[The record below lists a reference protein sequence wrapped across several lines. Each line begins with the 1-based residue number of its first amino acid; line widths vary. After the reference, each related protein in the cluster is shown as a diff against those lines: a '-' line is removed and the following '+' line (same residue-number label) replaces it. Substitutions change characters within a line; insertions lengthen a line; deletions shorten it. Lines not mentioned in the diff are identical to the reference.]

1 MSFLGL
7 KYVLVCILLFRY
19 ILIYLLFQT
28 KKLLLFDFSNN
39 LILNQKLCAYNLTNG
54 LRRVSPWMSSYHC
67 VRKQVKL
74 SKIVVSAYRVHL
86 RNSVRIQYRPANSAI
101 INYKI
106 AFIIFMV
113 TTKLPFASQWFFYI
127 VQWPF
132 MFLKET

>member
-54 LRRVSPWMSSYHC
+54 LRRVSP
-67 VRKQVKL
+67 
-74 SKIVVSAYRVHL
+74 
-86 RNSVRIQYRPANSAI
+86 
-101 INYKI
+101 
-106 AFIIFMV
+106 
-113 TTKLPFASQWFFYI
+113 
-127 VQWPF
+127 
-132 MFLKET
+132 